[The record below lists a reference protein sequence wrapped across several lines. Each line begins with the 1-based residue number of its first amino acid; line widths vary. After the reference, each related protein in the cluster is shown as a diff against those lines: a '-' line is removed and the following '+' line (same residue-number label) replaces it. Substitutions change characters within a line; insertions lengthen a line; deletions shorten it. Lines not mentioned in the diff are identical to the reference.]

1 MDTEATPFISAR
13 ECDALNDENVTPLPA
28 SQPHVVFRLRR
39 EDEKVPWIVELVFLL
54 FNAQGDILQVAR
66 GANTPDTSTTGHR
79 TAGSHAVAYF
89 GEENFRAT
97 RAKLKE
103 TDEREVVRFSMTKV
117 HPFVEVVGCLVT
129 YAEDEIARSPQLN
142 AFSLT
147 CDLHALDSSQAEAE
161 AQALAAGGKRF
172 VFNDSGEH
180 TRLLNIYH
188 DPKTLRRHIG
198 KQTNVVI
205 LCKLFRRH
213 GKHHDWAFHA
223 ATEDRSNVVV
233 RSAVTASLVET
244 MQIFLLDLMPDIKIP
259 NRNPLSS
266 VAGICAALTCN
277 EFLGIERHFPKA
289 GLSKVDFTRLLLW
302 ELMRARPSL
311 MRHLNRASALIG
323 LLFEMFEQ
331 IDINGD
337 SVVDW
342 DEFTSFCIALGL
354 VATRVPH
361 DENDHDQGQS
371 HGDNHDAP
379 PRNMI
384 VYRHE
389 PLSSGTATRTFPYQI
404 NKLKNFPQL
413 KRLAVIEHKSPRI
426 LFFDL
431 DMSFLHELNCSEKLA
446 AEKKAGEKQQD
457 VLDSLEVLDAEH
469 IPSRNALAVASSDL
483 CISLWS
489 IIDATVGSY
498 VFNGKLAGRFPALF
512 VKWCPPPLKRLFVA
526 GGSTDHVQLWD
537 LEVPMHAGAAPPP
550 PPMLLPRSHTERI
563 AACLDLPETPYV
575 ATASFD
581 HTITIWETVAGA
593 NSALGGPSAVLTVS
607 FVLRGHQQAVLTL
620 DSAYNLLLSSGFE
633 YQAYCWGISGR
644 VLKTKLGG
652 HHHCLMGA
660 KFVSTSASGPCLV
673 VTGDQ
678 SGHFKLW
685 DITRCAKGLSGN
697 HLSIMLQTFEL
708 HTPNLCRF
716 RMFMT
721 SSSGATGPE
730 SQHDEPGAES
740 TESPA
745 CDIVTGNLRLYRFSA
760 FTQSVGSQDD
770 AAVDESAGSAPTR
783 FIVFNAVAN
792 TFVGAVENRIT
803 VWNANSG
810 AKIEEPVTIR
820 DAEVCA
826 IAFDSPRERKLFV
839 ATNDGAIRLYNPVT
853 GALLQKLVVHDGTVT
868 SLVFCSH
875 ANCLISTGDDRMV
888 CVVDSPPGKLKLEV
902 IHYVEKAHNSS
913 ITCCA
918 CSPPPATETH
928 TSRFIAT
935 ADDAGGVQ
943 VHDLHHITFQ
953 FRCATVHTRE
963 IRALHFPAATPGFL
977 VSGDVSGV
985 IFVWP
990 TIGVRTSIAQPL
1002 MRLKMQ
1008 EITPSRPVSS
1018 NVEFDGITAICS
1030 TTSHDSHSMLYVG
1043 VETGQ
1048 IFAWDLH
1055 SLPVK
1060 TQSESTRRSAIRR
1073 RSSVSKGEISV
1084 LESGGKSAPLPVIL
1098 SIKSWMAH
1106 QAGVLSVQS
1115 VSWPGELLS
1124 LGADGMVKI
1133 WDRTATCVGH
1143 ILTTAEQSSVSAS
1156 AWKFIRRDQT
1166 PGGHQN
1172 DTFERIAREVTAKH
1186 QRRLKKELSRQRKSG
1201 QQPQNEHTVSDNSLS
1216 TSSSLLEL
1224 DSPAKSPPGLQ
1235 FTGNAHF
1242 PDASIAMTNAA
1253 NALVALVPF
1262 SVTSV
1267 TSGVHQGIFG
1277 PEEAQHLRAIA
1288 KNSKALLLDASDK
1301 RKRVAALAPL
1311 FASPEEMMR
1320 ARAKAKAKAR
1330 ATMNNSPQILDFPSR
1345 ALTNYPLELE
1355 RRAAA
1360 NAKAAASALRAL
1372 DPEPSPFLR
1381 EKLQDA
1387 ASPIVKSTPK
1397 KRLQRLIATPEIDIK
1412 MSASVV
1418 ILARNVSLPKLTQ
1431 PPSQDLDDPPPTLS
1445 TSASAPVLHVVA
1457 TDPPSMESPE
1467 KKNRSSNIERKLK
1480 LCQKIVANVCLMSSK
1495 PKVSKVRNE
1504 KEKPGSPASNL
1515 RQQTLTLAIAQG
1527 KNPFGPHYTVKQV
1540 EQLAIRLARLDEDG
1554 SGDLDQHEW
1563 KQLAEFCGL
1572 DSNATSID
1580 TLFHSL
1586 DRDSDGTISVRELLP
1601 SLFRQASTEQ
1611 LQQMR
1616 AFIQTRMIELRGAR
1630 Q

>member
-1 MDTEATPFISAR
+1 MDTEFNAAISAR
-13 ECDALNDENVTPLPA
+13 ECDALTDENVTPLPA
-28 SQPHVVFRLRR
+28 LQSHVVFRLRR
-39 EDEKVPWIVELVFLL
+39 EEDEKVPWIVELVFLL

-66 GANTPDTSTTGHR
+66 GAKTSDTSTNHR
-79 TAGSHAVAYF
+79 TASSHSVLYF
-89 GEENFRAT
+89 GEDNFRAT

-103 TDEREVVRFSMTKV
+103 TDEREVVRFSMTKL
-117 HPFVEVVGCLVT
+117 HPYVEVVGCLVT

-142 AFSLT
+142 GFSLT
-147 CDLHALDSSQAEAE
+147 CDLHAVDSAQAEAE
-161 AQALAAGGKRF
+161 AQALAAGGKSF
-172 VFNDSGEH
+172 VFNDTGEQ
-180 TRLLNIYH
+180 TRLLNISH

-198 KQTNVVI
+198 KQPNVVI

-213 GKHHDWAFHA
+213 GKHHDWVFHA
-223 ATEDRSNVVV
+223 ATEERSNVVV

-244 MQIFLLDLMPDIKIP
+244 MQIFLLDLIPEIKIP

-266 VAGICAALTCN
+266 VAGICAALSCN
-277 EFLGIERHFPKA
+277 EFLGIERHFPSG
-289 GLSKVDFTRLLLW
+289 GLSKGDFTRLLLW

-311 MRHLNRASALIG
+311 MQHLGRATALVG

-337 SVVDW
+337 SIVDW

-404 NKLKNFPQL
+404 NKLKTFSQL
-413 KRLAVIEHKSPRI
+413 KRVAVIEHKSPRI

-431 DMSFLHELNCSEKLA
+431 DMNFLHELNCSEKLA

-526 GGSTDHVQLWD
+526 GGSTEQVQLWD
-537 LEVPMHAGAAPPP
+537 LEVPLHAGAAPPP

-620 DSAYNLLLSSGFE
+620 DSAHNLLLSSGFE

-660 KFVSTSASGPCLV
+660 KFVSTSATGPCLT

-685 DITRCAKGLSGN
+685 DITRCAKGFSGN
-697 HLSIMLQTFEL
+697 HLSVMLQTFEL

-721 SSSGATGPE
+721 SSSGTIGPE
-730 SQHDEPGAES
+730 SQHDKPGAQS

-760 FTQSVGSQDD
+760 FMQSVGSHEDS
-770 AAVDESAGSAPTR
+770 AVDESAGSAPTR

-810 AKIEEPVTIR
+810 AKIEEPVSIR

-826 IAFDSPRERKLFV
+826 IVFDTPRERKLFV

-875 ANCLISTGDDRMV
+875 VNCLISTGDDRMI
-888 CVVDSPPGKLKLEV
+888 CVLDSPPGKLKLEV

-918 CSPPPATETH
+918 CSPPQSTEIHNT
-928 TSRFIAT
+928 RFIAT

-953 FRCATVHTRE
+953 FRCANVHTRE
-963 IRALHFPAATPGFL
+963 IRALHFPAATPGLL
-977 VSGDVSGV
+977 V
-985 IFVWP
+985 
-990 TIGVRTSIAQPL
+990 
-1002 MRLKMQ
+1002 
-1008 EITPSRPVSS
+1008 
-1018 NVEFDGITAICS
+1018 
-1030 TTSHDSHSMLYVG
+1030 
-1043 VETGQ
+1043 
-1048 IFAWDLH
+1048 
-1055 SLPVK
+1055 
-1060 TQSESTRRSAIRR
+1060 
-1073 RSSVSKGEISV
+1073 
-1084 LESGGKSAPLPVIL
+1084 
-1098 SIKSWMAH
+1098 
-1106 QAGVLSVQS
+1106 
-1115 VSWPGELLS
+1115 
-1124 LGADGMVKI
+1124 
-1133 WDRTATCVGH
+1133 
-1143 ILTTAEQSSVSAS
+1143 
-1156 AWKFIRRDQT
+1156 
-1166 PGGHQN
+1166 
-1172 DTFERIAREVTAKH
+1172 
-1186 QRRLKKELSRQRKSG
+1186 
-1201 QQPQNEHTVSDNSLS
+1201 
-1216 TSSSLLEL
+1216 
-1224 DSPAKSPPGLQ
+1224 
-1235 FTGNAHF
+1235 
-1242 PDASIAMTNAA
+1242 
-1253 NALVALVPF
+1253 

-1267 TSGVHQGIFG
+1267 TSGIHQGIFG
-1277 PEEAQHLRAIA
+1277 PEEAQHLRSIA
-1288 KNSKALLLDASDK
+1288 KNSKALLLDVSDK

-1311 FASPEEMMR
+1311 FSSPEEMGR

-1330 ATMNNSPQILDFPSR
+1330 AMLNNSPQTLDFPSR

-1360 NAKAAASALRAL
+1360 NAKASASALRAL
-1372 DPEPSPFLR
+1372 DPEPSQFLR

-1387 ASPIVKSTPK
+1387 ASPIGKFVKSIPK
-1397 KRLQRLIATPEIDIK
+1397 KRLQRLPIDTPEIDIK
-1412 MSASVV
+1412 MNASVV

-1431 PPSQDLDDPPPTLS
+1431 FITGQEPDEPSHMLS
-1445 TSASAPVLHVVA
+1445 SSASAPILPGAA
-1457 TDPPSMESPE
+1457 TEPPSSPE

-1480 LCQKIVANVCLMSSK
+1480 LCQQIVANVCLMSSK
-1495 PKVSKVRNE
+1495 PKVSKEHSE
-1504 KEKPGSPASNL
+1504 KEKSDSPASNM

-1563 KQLAEFCGL
+1563 KQLVEFCGL
-1572 DSNATSID
+1572 ESNATSIEN
-1580 TLFHSL
+1580 LFHSL
-1586 DRDSDGTISVRELLP
+1586 DRDSNGTISLRELLP

-1616 AFIQTRMIELRGAR
+1616 AFIQTRMNELRRANL
-1630 Q
+1630 

>member
-1 MDTEATPFISAR
+1 MDTEANALISAR
-13 ECDALNDENVTPLPA
+13 ECDALNDENVAPLSA

-39 EDEKVPWIVELVFLL
+39 EEDEKVPWILELVFLL

-66 GANTPDTSTTGHR
+66 GAKSPDTSTNHR
-79 TAGSHAVAYF
+79 TANSHSVQYL
-89 GEENFRAT
+89 GEDNFRAT

-103 TDEREVVRFSMTKV
+103 TDEREVVRFSMAKL
-117 HPFVEVVGCLVT
+117 HPYVEVVGCLVT
-129 YAEDEIARSPQLN
+129 YSEDEIARSPQLN

-147 CDLHALDSSQAEAE
+147 CDLHAVDSSQAEAQ

-172 VFNDSGEH
+172 VFNDTGER
-180 TRLLNIYH
+180 TRLLDISH
-188 DPKTLRRHIG
+188 DPKTLRRNIG

-205 LCKLFRRH
+205 LCKFFRRH

-223 ATEDRSNVVV
+223 ATEERSNVVV

-244 MQIFLLDLMPDIKIP
+244 MQIFLLDLIPDIKIP

-266 VAGICAALTCN
+266 VAGICAALSCN

-311 MRHLNRASALIG
+311 MQHVGRATALVG

-337 SVVDW
+337 SIVDW

-389 PLSSGTATRTFPYQI
+389 PLSSATATRTFPYQI
-404 NKLKNFPQL
+404 NKLKTFSQL

-431 DMSFLHELNCSEKLA
+431 DMNFLHELNCSEKLA

-526 GGSTDHVQLWD
+526 GGSTEQVQLWD
-537 LEVPMHAGAAPPP
+537 LEVPMHAGAALPP
-550 PPMLLPRSHTERI
+550 PPMLLPRSHSERI

-660 KFVSTSASGPCLV
+660 KFVSTSATGPCLV

-685 DITRCAKGLSGN
+685 DITRCAKGFSGS

-721 SSSGATGPE
+721 SSSGTIGPE
-730 SQHDEPGAES
+730 SQHDEPGTHS

-745 CDIVTGNLRLYRFSA
+745 SDIITGNLRLYRFSA
-760 FTQSVGSQDD
+760 FTQSVGSQEDST
-770 AAVDESAGSAPTR
+770 VDESAGSAPTR
-783 FIVFNAVAN
+783 FVVFNAVAN

-810 AKIEEPVTIR
+810 AKIEEPVSIR

-826 IAFDSPRERKLFV
+826 ITFDSPRERKLFV

-853 GALLQKLVVHDGTVT
+853 GALLQKLAVHDGTVT
-868 SLVFCSH
+868 SLVFCSQ
-875 ANCLISTGDDRMV
+875 ADCLVSTGDDRMI

-902 IHYVEKAHNSS
+902 IHYVEKAHNSN

-918 CSPPPATETH
+918 CSPPPPTDSH

-935 ADDAGGVQ
+935 ADDSGGVQ

-953 FRCATVHTRE
+953 FRCANVHTRE
-963 IRALHFPAATPGFL
+963 IRALHFPSATPGLL

-990 TIGVRTSIAQPL
+990 TIGVRSTIAQPL
-1002 MRLKMQ
+1002 MRLTMQ
-1008 EITPSRPVSS
+1008 EMAPLRPVP
-1018 NVEFDGITAICS
+1018 NKIELDGITSICS
-1030 TTSHDSHSMLYVG
+1030 SNSQDSVAMLYVG

-1048 IFAWDLH
+1048 IFAWNLH

-1060 TQSESTRRSAIRR
+1060 TQSEPTRRSAIRR
-1073 RSSVSKGEISV
+1073 RSSISKGEISI
-1084 LESGGKSAPLPVIL
+1084 LESLGKTSPLPVVL
-1098 SIKSWMAH
+1098 STKSWMAH

-1115 VSWPGELLS
+1115 VPWPGELLS
-1124 LGADGMVKI
+1124 LGADGVVKI
-1133 WDRTATCVGH
+1133 WDHTATCVGH
-1143 ILTTAEQSSVSAS
+1143 ILTTAEQSSASAS
-1156 AWKFIRRDQT
+1156 AWKFIRRDHT
-1166 PGGHQN
+1166 VGTQN
-1172 DTFERIAREVTAKH
+1172 DLFERIAKEVIAKH
-1186 QRRLKKELSRQRKSG
+1186 QRRLKKELSRQRKAG
-1201 QQPQNEHTVSDNSLS
+1201 HQPQNEQPVSENSLA
-1216 TSSSLLEL
+1216 TPSSLLEL
-1224 DSPAKSPPGLQ
+1224 DSTVKLPFGPQISG
-1235 FTGNAHF
+1235 F

-1253 NALVALVPF
+1253 NALVTQVPF

-1267 TSGVHQGIFG
+1267 TSGIHQGIFG
-1277 PEEAQHLRAIA
+1277 PEEAQHLRSIA
-1288 KNSKALLLDASDK
+1288 KKSKALLLDVSDK
-1301 RKRVAALAPL
+1301 RKRMAALAPL
-1311 FASPEEMMR
+1311 FSSPEEMGR

-1330 ATMNNSPQILDFPSR
+1330 AMMNNSPQILDFPSR

-1360 NAKAAASALRAL
+1360 NAKASASALRAF

-1387 ASPIVKSTPK
+1387 ASSIGKSVKSTPK
-1397 KRLQRLIATPEIDIK
+1397 KRLRRPIATPEIDIK
-1412 MSASVV
+1412 MNASVV
-1418 ILARNVSLPKLTQ
+1418 ILARNVSLPKLAQ
-1431 PPSQDLDDPPPTLS
+1431 SPGQEPGESSHTLS
-1445 TSASAPVLHVVA
+1445 SSASAPVLNA
-1457 TDPPSMESPE
+1457 TEPASGPE
-1467 KKNRSSNIERKLK
+1467 KKIRSSNIERKLK
-1480 LCQKIVANVCLMSSK
+1480 LCQKIVANVCLISSK
-1495 PKVSKVRNE
+1495 PKVSKEHSE
-1504 KEKPGSPASNL
+1504 KEKPDSPSANTRHQAL
-1515 RQQTLTLAIAQG
+1515 ALAIAQG
-1527 KNPFGPHYTVKQV
+1527 KNPFGPNYTVKQV
-1540 EQLAIRLARLDEDG
+1540 EQLAVRLARLDEDG
-1554 SGDLDQHEW
+1554 SGDLDQQEW
-1563 KQLAEFCGL
+1563 KQLVEFCGL
-1572 DSNATSID
+1572 ESNATSID
-1580 TLFHSL
+1580 NLFHSL
-1586 DRDSDGTISVRELLP
+1586 DRDSDGTVSIRELLP
-1601 SLFRQASTEQ
+1601 SLFHQASTDQ

-1616 AFIQTRMIELRGAR
+1616 VYIRMRMNEIRGAG
-1630 Q
+1630 